1 MPTKWMWPFMPALA
15 YAGTKCLTAYVAVY
29 EATKC
34 VRAYVAVGYNIANK
48 QVLNVFPCYGTVAV
62 AQLLVAWVWLLP
74 QFALGIRQAS
84 LSRSLSL
91 SPSLSLALSLS
102 AALCQ
107 GVAWRSFALWA
118 CGKHLT

>member
-1 MPTKWMWPFMPALA
+1 M
-15 YAGTKCLTAYVAVY
+15 YEGTKC
-29 EATKC
+29 K
-34 VRAYVAVGYNIANK
+34 RAYVAVGYNIANK

-91 SPSLSLALSLS
+91 SLSERL
-102 AALCQ
+102 
-107 GVAWRSFALWA
+107 VAWVWLGAQFTLSA